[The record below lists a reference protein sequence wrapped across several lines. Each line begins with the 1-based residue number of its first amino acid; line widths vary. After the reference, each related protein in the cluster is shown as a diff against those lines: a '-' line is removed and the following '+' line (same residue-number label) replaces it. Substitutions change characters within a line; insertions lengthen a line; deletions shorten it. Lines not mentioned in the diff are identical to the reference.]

1 MTDFSPLI
9 KDGAIRVTE
18 ANRKALKQW
27 VIETYLNPKK
37 QAYQSGNLSSTA
49 ARIGIPKLFVG
60 DKQVF
65 LTSVGKFLGDK
76 IKNVGFSS
84 SSGESNKQR
93 EDTLKKMTSS
103 SGDVTK
109 YGRGARGLKI
119 NQEDHHVLFR
129 TLFEPFYEGRSEK
142 EAKELTEFFVQQHAP
157 LGNVLANLQAV
168 DKEFHKGLIHTIAKE
183 MNIEVPAGG
192 PGATNFRGGVVK
204 GGAGGEDESL
214 REVGRAVMPNFKH
227 LSMNELLPAAS
238 EYVELIVPK
247 LREYTAN
254 AVHAEELVNEIQGG
268 PKARNP
274 KDLITKWENE
284 AADYAAR
291 SQLKQ
296 DWGVTDE
303 DLSVG
308 SKMTIKANQPPQHKW
323 LTNPFKTNLP
333 APLPNPIA
341 EKENAPIKALE
352 NVAAFGLEQSV
363 NLAGSN
369 IGDPNLGTKGRKILT
384 GAKKISE
391 GKNIEGGWDILS
403 NASLTTNEKI
413 PRRHEYKAIQ
423 ADVSDYTK
431 GTANRLLFDAGETL
445 LSR

>member
-1 MTDFSPLI
+1 MDFSPLI

-18 ANRKALKQW
+18 ANRKALKKW
-27 VIETYLNPKK
+27 VIDTYLNPKK
-37 QAYQSGNLSSTA
+37 QAFQSGNLSSTA
-49 ARIGIPKLFVG
+49 ARIGIPELYVG

-65 LTSVGKFLGDK
+65 LTSVGKFLGGK
-76 IKNVGFSS
+76 IKNVGFG
-84 SSGESNKQR
+84 SSGADANKQR

-119 NQEDHHVLFR
+119 NQEDHHILFR
-129 TLFEPFYEGRSEK
+129 TLFEPFYKGRSEA

-192 PGATNFRGGVVK
+192 PGDTNFRGGGVR
-204 GGAGGEDESL
+204 GGAGGEDEAL
-214 REVGRAVMPNFKH
+214 REVGRAVMPNFEH
-227 LSMNELLPAAS
+227 LSINELLPAAS

-268 PKARNP
+268 PKATNP
-274 KDLITKWENE
+274 KDLIAKWETE
-284 AADYAAR
+284 AADYAAK

-296 DWGVTDE
+296 DWGVTDK

-308 SKMTIKANQPPQHKW
+308 SNMTIKANQPPKHKW
-323 LTNPFKTNLP
+323 LTNPLKTNLP
-333 APLPNPIA
+333 TPLPNPIA
-341 EKENAPIKALE
+341 DKENAPIKALE

-363 NLAGSN
+363 NLAGSG

-403 NASLTTNEKI
+403 NASITTNQ
-413 PRRHEYKAIQ
+413 PVRSQYKSIQ
-423 ADVSDYTK
+423 RDLMSHVDEQQLDIMRFE
-431 GTANRLLFDAGETL
+431 GFGR
-445 LSR
+445 

>member
-1 MTDFSPLI
+1 MDFTSLI
-9 KDGAIRVTE
+9 KDGAIRVNET
-18 ANRKALKQW
+18 NRKALKKW

-37 QAYQSGNLSSTA
+37 DAFKAGDISSTA

-65 LTSVGKFLGDK
+65 LTSVGKYLGDK
-76 IKNVGFSS
+76 IKNVGFTSS
-84 SSGESNKQR
+84 SSESHKQR
-93 EDTLKKMTSS
+93 EASLKKMTST
-103 SGDVTK
+103 SGEVTK
-109 YGRGARGLKI
+109 YGRSARDLNQ
-119 NQEDHHVLFR
+119 NQEDHHILFR

-142 EAKELTEFFVQQHAP
+142 EAEELTEFFVQQHAP

-192 PGATNFRGGVVK
+192 PGASNFMGSGVVR
-204 GGAGGEDESL
+204 GGAGGEDEAL

-227 LSMNELLPAAS
+227 LSINELLPVAS

-254 AVHAEELVNEIQGG
+254 AVHAEELITEIQGG

-284 AADYAAR
+284 AADYAAK

-296 DWGVTDE
+296 DLGVTDE

-308 SKMTIKANQPPQHKW
+308 SGMTIKANQPPKHKW
-323 LTNPFKTNLP
+323 LTNPLKTNLP
-333 APLPNPIA
+333 KPVPNPIYD
-341 EKENAPIKALE
+341 KENAPIIALQKG
-352 NVAAFGLEQSV
+352 AAFGLEQSV
-363 NLAGSN
+363 NLAGSS

-391 GKNIEGGWDILS
+391 GKNIEGALDILS
-403 NASLTTNEKI
+403 NASVTTIEPNK
-413 PRRHEYKAIQ
+413 RSEYKSIKR
-423 ADVSDYTK
+423 DIKLNPVDSRFEDLV
-431 GTANRLLFDAGETL
+431 ANKL
-445 LSR
+445 